1 MPLVTSRALNPQM
14 RIPVPMARTIQAGG
28 TLPQQTIQAIH
39 TMGSKTPT
47 WGGMIQKSAHTGKDV
62 PFTPAFLAVKLVDI
76 GLTTMYFFVF
86 GLIAAKLMDKVSG
99 IFNGEDYE
107 KIPLWQLFLEIL
119 FQLIFIGIVSYAMR
133 NLVSL
138 IPFPLN
144 GVAGF
149 DHYRLKELEGGEL
162 LAVVLILFYKNLKD
176 KVAYFVNKVL
186 GITEVEGEKIK
197 GALKPTGKG
206 KK

>member
-39 TMGSKTPT
+39 TMG
-47 WGGMIQKSAHTGKDV
+47 GMMRNSANTGKET
-62 PFTPAFLAVKLVDI
+62 PFTPAFLAVKLFDI

-86 GLIAAKLMDKVSG
+86 GLIAAKLMDKVLDM
-99 IFNGEDYE
+99 FHGEDYE
-107 KIPLWQLFLEIL
+107 KVPLWQLFLEII
-119 FQLIFIGIVSYAMR
+119 FQLIFIGVVGYSLR

-149 DHYRLKELEGGEL
+149 DHSRLKELEGGEVL
-162 LAVVLILFYKNLKD
+162 VVVFILFQRNLYD
-176 KVAYFVNKVL
+176 KVVYFANKVL
-186 GITEVEGEKIK
+186 GITKTEGENIK
-197 GALKPTGKG
+197 GAIKGSIKG